1 MFVARDVVRS
11 ALLGSLVL
19 LTACATATEVPPETA
34 QELNSLKSS
43 LASGKA
49 QIKRTTDAA
58 RELEK
63 ASSATMEAHIAKLLT
78 EVDAL
83 ELIALKSRAQHE
95 TQQAEA
101 KAYFAQWD
109 SQLKT
114 MSASVQE
121 AGQERREQSLKS
133 FDELSAKLKD
143 VKGTFRPYMDALSE
157 VARYLKTDKTATG
170 VKAIQPRIEEALD
183 VEGKL
188 MKQIDEVTGQI
199 NTMLG
204 A

>member
-1 MFVARDVVRS
+1 MFAIRDLVPG

-49 QIKRTTDAA
+49 QIQRTTSAA
-58 RELEK
+58 RELET
-63 ASSATMEAHIAKLLT
+63 ASSSAIEAHITKLLT

-83 ELIALKSRAQHE
+83 EAIALKSRAQYE
-95 TQQAEA
+95 AQQAEA

-114 MSASVQE
+114 MSESVQK
-121 AGQERREQSLKS
+121 AGQERREKSQKS
-133 FDELSAKLKD
+133 FDELTAKLKD
-143 VKGTFRPYMDALSE
+143 VKGTFRPYMDALTE
-157 VARYLKTDKTATG
+157 AARYLKTDKTATG
-170 VKAIQPRIEEALD
+170 VKAIQPRINEALN

-204 A
+204 T